1 MLLVTRIQFRSVPFH
16 SHAVSEIPVS
26 AIVVVYKQIRWTS
39 LTKLVFVCQNS
50 YNGMWQNLRDAIK
63 IQGMLRRRI
72 LADQTPAVRWCRL
85 GSTDFAE
92 EPEIV
97 VARAIGDSND
107 EKPIP

>member
-1 MLLVTRIQFRSVPFH
+1 MDHLDLVWPKVIARPFH
-16 SHAVSEIPVS
+16 FREEPVS

-50 YNGMWQNLRDAIK
+50 YNGIWQNLRDAIN
-63 IQGMLRRRI
+63 IQGMLRQRI
-72 LADQTPAVRWCRL
+72 LADQTPAVRWGRL
-85 GSTDFAE
+85 GSTDSGE

-97 VARAIGDSND
+97 VARAIGGSND